1 MPKVAI
7 IQFKASTNKE
17 QNLKKILA
25 YIEKAS
31 KKGAKLCAFPE
42 FMMFYTTTSQSPSK
56 LASLAETINGNFVKT
71 IAKTAKKNSI
81 QVVGTF
87 YEKSKKKNRVYDSAF
102 LINKSGKVVS
112 TYRKIHLYDALGF
125 SESKK
130 MVAGSKIAKPQRTSI
145 GKIGMLLCYD
155 LRFPEMS
162 RTLASS
168 GSEILVVPSA
178 WVKGEMKEE
187 HWITINKT
195 RAIENGCYVVAPDQ
209 VGNIYCGR
217 SIVVDPFGKILLDM
231 KKRQGIGFVNISLDT
246 VKKIRRSLPLLKN
259 RRTDIYSGFKI

>member
-7 IQFKASTNKE
+7 VQFKASTNKN
-17 QNLKKILA
+17 QNLNKILD

-42 FMMFYTTTSQSPSK
+42 FMMFYTTSSQSPNK

-71 IAKTAKKNSI
+71 IAKHAKKNSI
-81 QVVGTF
+81 QVIGTF
-87 YEKSKKKNRVYDSAF
+87 YEKSQKKNRVYDTSF
-102 LINKSGKVVS
+102 LINKLGKVVS

-130 MVAGSKIAKPQRTSI
+130 MVAGSKIAKPTDTSI
-145 GKIGMLLCYD
+145 GKIGMLICFD

-162 RTLASS
+162 RALASS
-168 GSEILVVPSA
+168 GSEILVAPSA

-195 RAIENGCYVVAPDQ
+195 RAIENGCYLIAPDQ

-217 SIVVDPFGKILLDM
+217 SIVVDPYGKILLDM
-231 KKRQGIGFVNISLDT
+231 KKKQGIGFVNISLDKVRKT
-246 VKKIRRSLPLLKN
+246 RNILPLLKN
-259 RRTDIYSGFKI
+259 RRIDIYSSFKI